1 MRTRSQWL
9 VGGVVAAL
17 LAFVLVGSAAAGLFD
32 LGLSSDDDVWYLGGE
47 ANLDVTV
54 DPALVGGYGTLV
66 RKIGGDQTILGT
78 FDFTSTCFSITAPIP
93 SDPMYA
99 GMNCRFRYFAFT
111 EDGVGIGGSPIA
123 KKPAVPLEIE

>member
-32 LGLSSDDDVWYLGGE
+32 LGLESSDAVWYLGGE
-47 ANLDVTV
+47 ANLEVTV
-54 DPALVGGYGTLV
+54 DPALVGGQGRLW
-66 RKIGGDQTILGT
+66 RLIGGEIDFVGT
-78 FDFTSTCFSITAPIP
+78 FEFTSTSFAITAPIP
-93 SDPMYA
+93 SDPSYA
-99 GMNCRFRYFAFT
+99 GQECRFRYTAFT
-111 EDGVGIGGSPIA
+111 AGGSFIGLSPVA